1 MSKTALQ
8 KAQGEAQRKA
18 RKQRDFSKV
27 FTLPNVSQQTPVQ
40 TAPDGLKLQLFGY
53 QLRSL
58 SRMCGIEGDGMISLP
73 TGSSGSAECHFRGGV
88 IADVVGMGKTA
99 QLIALFL
106 ARPYGE
112 QDRLNG
118 RRGNLVITPGHLC
131 TQWAEEVAKFAGSA
145 LSVKIVDP
153 ERAPPSSVNLQ
164 NFDVVITSLEY
175 ISGAGYQELYGHWK
189 RIVYDECHE
198 VRAPRWAGNC
208 HFRLLSALHAHTT
221 TPYKTDLLWETL
233 RALNRPGRAR
243 TAALSDASAC
253 AQHALPRAQVI
264 AQSSTEHLEI
274 FERLCT
280 AVRAAEGRLSAL
292 RVFHRKSILYGGFCM
307 GAQGA

>member
-1 MSKTALQ
+1 MKLLLVKKLPAPCDFAGHAHTVQPNAPRLKRRMSKTALQ

-221 TPYKTDLLWETL
+221 TPYKTDLLFTMAVDLESTIVWEI
-233 RALNRPGRAR
+233 N
-243 TAALSDASAC
+243 ASVLVVGPPNGGHP
-253 AQHALPRAQVI
+253 QTVGVI
-264 AQSSTEHLEI
+264 
-274 FERLCT
+274 
-280 AVRAAEGRLSAL
+280 
-292 RVFHRKSILYGGFCM
+292 
-307 GAQGA
+307 